1 MPKSASVA
9 SKEYRERNP
18 ERWREQLYK
27 YQKKRWSCP
36 CGSVVSNKCRPAHLR
51 SIRHLEKMAIH
62 NMYKSSSS
70 EDVETDCSV

>member
-27 YQKKRWSCP
+27 YQKAKWQCE
-36 CGSVVSNKCRPAHLR
+36 CGSVVSNKCRPAHLKTNT
-51 SIRHLEKMAIH
+51 HKDKMAIH
-62 NMYKSSSS
+62 DMYKSSSS